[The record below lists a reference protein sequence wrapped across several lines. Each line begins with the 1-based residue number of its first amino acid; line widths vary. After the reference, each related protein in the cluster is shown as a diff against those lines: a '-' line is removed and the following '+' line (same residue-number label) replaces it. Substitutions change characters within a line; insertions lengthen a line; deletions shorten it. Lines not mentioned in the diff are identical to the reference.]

1 MKHSLRPLPT
11 ISAIAL
17 VFLSVPALQADDW
30 PTYLRTNDRVGTT
43 PEQLTLPLSI
53 QWTLSPLEKPV
64 QAWPGPEGREFEG
77 KKIKQRNTFDDAFHV
92 AVVGTRL
99 YYGSSVDHAL
109 RCVDLETGKT
119 QWKFF
124 TEAAIRLAPTVY
136 GGKVYVGSDDGQVYC
151 LDAGD
156 GSLVWKMR
164 PGPSGERIIGRQQM
178 VSRWP
183 VRTGVSVVPDQEYGA
198 VAYFGAGVFPH
209 ELIYLYAVRASDGEV
224 LWKLDNISQGRAG
237 RNDLSPQGY
246 MLTNDE
252 LLVIPSGRTLPGVF
266 DRKTGKFDHKA
277 NHGWRS
283 AAGGIIGGTQALLAD
298 GQIYAWGDQHI
309 LAMDQKDGKV
319 GFGWFAGRQMTIKG
333 KAAFVAN
340 GQQIARI
347 DRQAYAENSRV
358 RHKLEGEIRTLQRG
372 LRSAK
377 TKRDRAKIQT
387 DIQEKTAA
395 IKKDANVGFVWKTPS
410 ALESRLI
417 VAGDTLFAGG
427 GNEVASFNLETGKQT
442 WSANV
447 NGDARGLA
455 VANGKLIVSTT
466 TGDIVCFST
475 TGGPTGTG
483 DTTAKLLGNPF
494 PKDGL
499 TEKYAAAARTL
510 LNTSGADKGF
520 CLVLGNENGR
530 LAWELA
536 KQSKLKIYA
545 VEADAAKVARARKA
559 LSQAGFY
566 GSRITIHHGSPAD
579 LPYPN
584 YFANLVVSDTL
595 VKTGKLPAGLQ
606 PDNFAHCVKPLGGVV
621 ALGPA
626 PGETQTLSKWLEAS
640 GLETG
645 ETTLSTE
652 NDLALL
658 TRGALPGAGVWSHQ
672 YGEPGNTAASY
683 DYRIKGGLGV
693 LWYGDPG
700 ENKMVNRHD
709 GAVSPLAVNGR
720 LIVQGEDSIMAY
732 DAYNGLFLWERSNPK
747 SIRTGVFNNVNPG
760 NLVASDDSLFFME
773 EDICYEIDAAT
784 GKEKAAHQ
792 LPGEFREK
800 GGHQWGYVAYQN
812 GILFGAASVRT
823 EAKDKRRGRKTDDK
837 TDGIFAIDVETGHPL
852 WVYHGSKTIEHQTI
866 AIGDNTVY
874 FIDSSIS
881 GEQRQT
887 ILRQDKTKFQNL
899 TAEEQKKAE
908 EALKKQDL
916 RLAVALNSRSGE
928 KLWEQTVDV
937 TDCSEIGIG
946 GGKLTLLFRNHVL
959 LLCGANANGHY
970 WQQFMASEFAKRR
983 LVALSGGDGKKLWAR
998 DGNYRGRPIIVGDQI
1013 IAEPWAYDLYSGK
1026 QKMRK
1031 HPITGEDVPWSIMR
1045 DGHHC
1050 GMMAAT
1056 PNLLTFRSRYTSF
1069 YDLNDDIGAKHFSG
1083 HRTGC
1088 WVNAIPGNGLLSVPE
1103 GSAGCVCLFSVSSTI
1118 VMESR
1123 PERRDWSI
1131 ASSVGAKTPVKELH
1145 LNFGAPGDRRAEDG
1159 TAWIAYPRPRPER
1172 QTSLDLAFDAQ
1183 VAFEKGGGYTSL
1195 NADTIAI
1202 EAAEA
1207 PSWVYS
1213 SWGSGVRKSQI
1224 PLLGQGDAPAKYTVR
1239 IHMAAPEAK
1248 GTQAAAEKPVERLFK
1263 LSLQGKVVADDIRIG
1278 PNETKPQVLEFKGI
1292 EVSDQLTLE
1301 QFSKTKN
1308 AKPSQLPVLNAVEVV
1323 REG

>member
-1 MKHSLRPLPT
+1 MKHSIRPRNVIP
-11 ISAIAL
+11 IFAFIC
-17 VFLSVPALQADDW
+17 LSNPVLQADDW
-30 PTYLRTNDRVGTT
+30 PTYLRSNDRVGTT
-43 PEQLTLPLSI
+43 PEHLALPLSPR
-53 QWTLSPLEKPV
+53 WTLSPAEKPT
-64 QAWPGPEGREFEG
+64 QAWPGPEGREIEG
-77 KKIKQRNTFDDAFHV
+77 KKLKRRNTFDDAFHV
-92 AVVGTRL
+92 AVVGPHL

-109 RCVDLETGKT
+109 RCVDLDSGKT
-119 QWKFF
+119 QWTFF

-136 GGKVYVGSDDGQVYC
+136 EGKVYVGSDDGYVYC
-151 LDAGD
+151 LKADD
-156 GSLVWKMR
+156 GTLVWKMR
-164 PGPSGERIIGRQQM
+164 AGPAEERIIGRQQM

-183 VRTGVSVVPDQEYGA
+183 VRTGVSVVPDQVHGA

-209 ELIYLYAVRASDGEV
+209 EVIYLYAVRASDGEL

-252 LLVIPSGRTLPGVF
+252 LLIIPSGRTLPGVF
-266 DRKTGKFDHKA
+266 DRKTGKFNHKA
-277 NHGWRS
+277 NHGWRG
-283 AAGGIIGGTQALLAD
+283 AGGGVIGGTQALLAD
-298 GQIYAWGDQHI
+298 DQIYSWGAHHI

-333 KAAFVAN
+333 KAAFVAD
-340 GQQIARI
+340 GQHIARI

-358 RHKLEGEIRTLQRG
+358 RHKLEGEVYALQRG
-372 LRSAK
+372 IRDAK
-377 TKRDRAKIQT
+377 TKQDKDKIQA
-387 DIQEKTAA
+387 DIKDKTAA
-395 IKKDANVGFVWKTPS
+395 INSIAEVGFVWKTPS
-410 ALESRLI
+410 PLEGRLV

-427 GNEVASFNLETGKQT
+427 GNEVAAFDLETGRQT
-442 WSANV
+442 WNAKV
-447 NGDARGLA
+447 AGDARGLA

-466 TGDIVCFST
+466 TGDIVCFSAA
-475 TGGPTGTG
+475 GGTSTS
-483 DTTAKLLGNPF
+483 DATKLIGNPF
-494 PKDGL
+494 PQDEL
-499 TEKYAAAARTL
+499 TEKYAAAAQTIL
-510 LNTSGADKGF
+510 STSGIDKGF

-536 KQSKLKIYA
+536 KRSDLEIYA
-545 VEADAAKVARARKA
+545 VEADAGKVARAREA
-559 LSQAGFY
+559 LSKAGYY
-566 GSRITIHHGSPAD
+566 GSRITIHHGSLAD
-579 LPYPN
+579 VPYPN

-595 VKTGKLPAGLQ
+595 VKTGELPDGLKAESI
-606 PDNFAHCVKPLGGVV
+606 AHCVKPLGGVI

-626 PGETQTLSKWLEAS
+626 ANTGEALTDWLKAS
-640 GLETG
+640 GLEG
-645 ETTLSTE
+645 EEATVSTK
-652 NDLALL
+652 NDLAIL
-658 TRGALPGAGVWSHQ
+658 TRAALPGAGSWSHQ

-732 DAYNGLFLWERSNPK
+732 DAYNGLFLWERANPK

-760 NLVASDDSLFFME
+760 NLVASEDSLFFME

-784 GKEKAAHQ
+784 GKEKAAFK
-792 LPGEFREK
+792 LPEEFRKK

-823 EAKDKRRGRKTDDK
+823 EAKSKRRGRKTDDE
-837 TDGIFAIDVETGHPL
+837 TDGIFAIDVKTGKHL
-852 WVYHGSKTIEHQTI
+852 WAYRGSKTIEHQTI
-866 AIGDNTVY
+866 AIGDDAVY
-874 FIDSSIS
+874 FIDSSIT

-887 ILRQDKTKFQNL
+887 ILRQDKSAFQNL
-899 TAEEQKKAE
+899 SEEEKKQAEAK
-908 EALKKQDL
+908 LKKQDL
-916 RLAVALNSRSGE
+916 RLAIALNSRSGE
-928 KLWEQTVDV
+928 KLWEKAVDV

-946 GGKLTLLFRNHVL
+946 GGKLTLLFRNNVL

-970 WQQFMASEFAKRR
+970 WQQFMAGEFAKRR
-983 LVALSGGDGKKLWAR
+983 LVALSGSDGKKLWAK
-998 DGNYRGRPIIVGDQI
+998 DGNYRGRPIIVDDQI
-1013 IAEPWAYDLYSGK
+1013 IAEPWSYDLYSGK

-1056 PNLLTFRSRYTSF
+1056 PNMLTFRSRYTSF
-1069 YDLNDDIGAKHFSG
+1069 YDLKEDIGAKHFSG

-1088 WVNAIPGNGLLSVPE
+1088 WINAIPGNGLVSVPE

-1118 VMESR
+1118 VLESR
-1123 PERRDWSI
+1123 PERKDWSI
-1131 ASSVGAKTPVKELH
+1131 ASSVGTKTPVKELH
-1145 LNFGAPGDRRAEDG
+1145 LNFGAPGDRRAKDG
-1159 TAWIAYPRPRPER
+1159 TAWIAYPRPKPER
-1172 QTSLDLAFDAQ
+1172 QTSLDLVFDAQ

-1195 NADTIAI
+1195 NADTIDI
-1202 EAAEA
+1202 EAADA

-1213 SWGSGVRKSQI
+1213 SWGSGILKSQI
-1224 PLLGQGDAPAKYTVR
+1224 PLLGKGDAPAKYTVR

-1248 GTQAAAEKPVERLFK
+1248 GAQAAAEKPAERLFN
-1263 LSLQGKVVADDIRIG
+1263 LRLQGKVVADDIRIG

-1292 EVSDQLTLE
+1292 EVTDHLTLE

-1308 AKPSQLPVLNAVEVV
+1308 ATPSQLPVLNAVEIV